1 MPLLQRLNAL
11 KLKPHPIRYMMANTD
26 YKSVDEYIASKAETL
41 QSVLA
46 SVRSAIRK
54 AIPTAE
60 EVISYQIPAYRL
72 RGSPILWFAGW
83 KQHFSLYPA
92 GDRLVSAFKE
102 DLAKYEIKKGT
113 IRFPL
118 SEPVPAPLIE
128 RIAAFRASEADERA
142 RTKAG
147 TPKKAPRKASK

>member
-1 MPLLQRLNAL
+1 
-11 KLKPHPIRYMMANTD
+11 MANTD
-26 YKSVDEYIASKAETL
+26 YKSVDEYIASKPEAL
-41 QSVLA
+41 QTVLE

-72 RGSPILWFAGW
+72 HGRPILWFAGW

-92 GDRLVSAFKE
+92 GDRLLSAFMD
-102 DLAKYEIKKGT
+102 DLARYEIKKGT

-128 RIAAFRASEADERA
+128 RIAAFRASEADE
-142 RTKAG
+142 KAKNKTT
-147 TPKKAPRKASK
+147 TPKKAPRKASQKR